1 MEVDAM
7 WSPRVSDKL
16 ERKSSKKKE
25 IISIVP
31 RIFSSHSCGQELLKT
46 LKKNVGVLLLEDQ
59 HGPEA
64 DGLCSRATD
73 VNTDGL
79 RILQN
84 LVTPG

>member
-1 MEVDAM
+1 MQCGGRPNIVA
-7 WSPRVSDKL
+7 
-16 ERKSSKKKE
+16 SSFEQTQKD
-25 IISIVP
+25 IIKQFIYAVP
-31 RIFSSHSCGQELLKT
+31 IIQSSHSCGQELLKT
-46 LKKNVGVLLLEDQ
+46 LKKDVGVLLLEDQ

-79 RILQN
+79 RILQD